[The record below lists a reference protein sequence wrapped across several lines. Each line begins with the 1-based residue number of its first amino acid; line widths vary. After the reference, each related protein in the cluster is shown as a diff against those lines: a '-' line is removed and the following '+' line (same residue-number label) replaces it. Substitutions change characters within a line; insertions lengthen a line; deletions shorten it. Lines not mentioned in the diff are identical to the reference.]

1 MIKKLLRCA
10 ACNQVVPNYDGFE
23 LARAKSL
30 AGVEWSN
37 ADLVRG
43 KDFLISHPGHPLEEL
58 FIDAETRISER
69 PSYEPIR
76 VTYFLA
82 SNGDRNFLI
91 RRTKTALDRPV
102 SYEVIPG
109 KLQVSNVALLIQ
121 EDDLR
126 KQIASDP
133 ELSALPREKVQ
144 KFIEAFRAEAAGID
158 LEDFGEEA
166 EEIEEGESSLL
177 AFGSL
182 KESSWERI
190 LGRCRR
196 DLEESDLHT
205 FRRFITENRA
215 PSDVL
220 ALQIQR
226 RISTISLV
234 AAEPA
239 LGLQENKEAGPA
251 MEVLPAASAEKG
263 IAKGRA

>member
-1 MIKKLLRCA
+1 MIKKLIRCA

-58 FIDAETRISER
+58 MIDGETRISER
-69 PSYEPIR
+69 PFHEPIR
-76 VTYFLA
+76 ATYFLA
-82 SNGDRNFLI
+82 SNGDRKFLI

-102 SYEVIPG
+102 SYEVVPG
-109 KLQVSNVALLIQ
+109 KLQISNVALLIQ

-126 KQIASDP
+126 KEIASDP
-133 ELSALPREKVQ
+133 ELSALPQEKVQ
-144 KFIEAFRAEAAGID
+144 KFIEAFRAEAAAIAMED
-158 LEDFGEEA
+158 LVDEIEA
-166 EEIEEGESSLL
+166 IEEGETSLL

-182 KESSWERI
+182 KGSCWERI

-196 DLEESDLHT
+196 DFGEAELGAL
-205 FRRFITENRA
+205 RRFIDENRE
-215 PSDVL
+215 SYDVL
-220 ALQIQR
+220 ALRIQR

-239 LGLQENKEAGPA
+239 LGLQENKEVGPA
-251 MEVLPAASAEKG
+251 MEAAPAASAEKE